1 MIKAKKLVLQ
11 KKVTVKN
18 VSFATIG
25 FLIMGINLKIMF
37 VIVVLIWQGIVLI
50 LGILL
55 IPLLKVLI
63 IVVLFTRLTNLKQL
77 VSQKILCLMVVD
89 IYKKD

>member
-1 MIKAKKLVLQ
+1 MIKAKKLVLL

-25 FLIMGINLKIMF
+25 FLIKGINLKIMF
-37 VIVVLIWQGIVLI
+37 VIVVLIWQGFVLI

-89 IYKKD
+89 IYKKN

>member
-50 LGILL
+50 LGIFL

>member
-1 MIKAKKLVLQ
+1 M
-11 KKVTVKN
+11 TVKN

-25 FLIMGINLKIMF
+25 FLIKGINLNIMF
-37 VIVVLIWQGIVLI
+37 VIVVLIWQGFVLI

-89 IYKKD
+89 IYKKN

>member
-1 MIKAKKLVLQ
+1 MIKAKKLVLL

-25 FLIMGINLKIMF
+25 FLIKGINLKIMF
-37 VIVVLIWQGIVLI
+37 VIVVLIWQDFVLI

-63 IVVLFTRLTNLKQL
+63 IVVLFTTKR
-77 VSQKILCLMVVD
+77 ILD
-89 IYKKD
+89 H

>member
-1 MIKAKKLVLQ
+1 MIKAKKLVLL

-25 FLIMGINLKIMF
+25 FLIKGLNLKIMF
-37 VIVVLIWQGIVLI
+37 VIVVLIWQDFVLI

-89 IYKKD
+89 IYKKN

>member
-1 MIKAKKLVLQ
+1 M
-11 KKVTVKN
+11 TVKN

-25 FLIMGINLKIMF
+25 FLIKGINLKIMF
-37 VIVVLIWQGIVLI
+37 VIVVLIWQDFVLI

-89 IYKKD
+89 IYKKN

>member
-1 MIKAKKLVLQ
+1 M
-11 KKVTVKN
+11 TVKN

>member
-1 MIKAKKLVLQ
+1 MIKAKKLVLL

-25 FLIMGINLKIMF
+25 FLIKGINLKIMF
-37 VIVVLIWQGIVLI
+37 VIVVLIWQDFVLI

-89 IYKKD
+89 IYKKN